1 MTSKPNATTRRSY
14 RPIPLGILGLCVCLA
29 AAWLPGGSVQAGE
42 KSHGISVFGPK
53 SLAYKEGEGFKYLN
67 PDAPIAGTMHMPGG
81 YFTKLCPFGLQGS
94 PAPGM
99 GVGGYIFEPLAIKS
113 WDDDDPYAL
122 YGLLA
127 SHFEIADDK
136 KSVKIYL
143 RPEAKFSDGTP
154 LTADDVVFS
163 YDLMFDPDINPA
175 LRLAWKKD
183 VERLVKIDKHT
194 IRIDLK
200 TWRRDL
206 LVSLLYPFM
215 IYPKHI
221 YGVAGADYSRDFDDK
236 TPIGSGPYTLES
248 YVNGQTITFKRN
260 PNYWGKDLCYQK
272 GNVNWEK
279 IQLDTYQDGDMFAQ
293 VQALKSGYLDFL
305 AFLPRDKFYRMGGEY
320 FDKGYLKKAKFPI
333 TRPAAMVGLV
343 FNLRKPLF
351 QDREL
356 RKVINSLYDFDY
368 INKNFLFGEDERI
381 VSYFNNQTHLR
392 ADKGPAKGK
401 VKALIETLAKKHN
414 KKGVTHVPLSCIQQG
429 PFELGSNR
437 KTGKRYPID
446 AILTAANRRLD
457 ELGWKWDPK
466 AQVRMKNG
474 VPLQFE
480 IMDGSPDAF
489 HFIETLQR
497 AGISV
502 TAAKLSGMEEGSR
515 RKNFAFDM
523 CPAWFDGRKAPGRE
537 LARNFLADEAN
548 VRGSNNVLGLQ
559 NPAIDELLETMITSE
574 DREVVSIYS
583 KAFDRIMIS
592 QCYIVPKS
600 WPTKDYVI
608 YWNYLKRPKTYCP
621 GLWTTYNVQAH
632 WWMDMDEY
640 RRIKKEIA
648 GS

>member
-1 MTSKPNATTRRSY
+1 
-14 RPIPLGILGLCVCLA
+14 VCLA
-29 AAWLPGGSVQAGE
+29 AAWVPGGSVQAGE
-42 KSHGISVFGPK
+42 KVHGLSVFGPK

-81 YFTKLCPFGLQGS
+81 YFTKLSPFGLQGRT
-94 PAPGM
+94 APGV
-99 GVGGYIFEPLAIKS
+99 VGYLFETLAIKS

-175 LRLAWKKD
+175 LRLAWQKD

-194 IRIDLK
+194 VRIDLK

-206 LVSLLYPFM
+206 LVSLLYPFRV
-215 IYPKHI
+215 YPKHI

-248 YVNGQTITFKRN
+248 YVNGQTITFKRD
-260 PNYWGKDLCYQK
+260 PNYWGKNLCYQK
-272 GNVNWEK
+272 GNVNWER
-279 IQLDTYQDGDMFAQ
+279 IQLDTYQANDMFAQ

-320 FDKGYLKKAKFPI
+320 FDKGYLKKGKFPI

-414 KKGVTHVPLSCIQQG
+414 KDGVIHVPLSCIQQG
-429 PFELGSNR
+429 PFELGSDR

-446 AILTAANRRLD
+446 AILTAASRRLD

-466 AQVRMKNG
+466 AQVRMKDG

-502 TAAKLSGMEEGSR
+502 TAAKLSPMEEGNR

-608 YWNYLKRPKTYCP
+608 YWSYLKRPKTYCP
-621 GLWTTYNVQAH
+621 GLWTTYNVQGF
-632 WWMDMDEY
+632 WWIDMDEY
-640 RRIKKEIA
+640 RRIKKAIA